1 MSKSLGIQLGKT
13 YPHSCCQNQQVQRLH
28 LDTWKDAQP
37 QSIHA
42 AMRVWSAQCWSE
54 YLWDPYQ
61 KNLKSDIQIVQRRA
75 TRHIFHDFSHSTS
88 ASALITRLELQ
99 QLEAKRRADKVSMTY
114 KVRNNLV
121 DIAPTPG
128 TLQPSNRTTR
138 GQQLKLQVPYSRTN
152 TRFNSIFPS
161 AIQLWNS
168 VPPKA

>member
-42 AMRVWSAQCWSE
+42 AMRVWSAQC
-54 YLWDPYQ
+54 
-61 KNLKSDIQIVQRRA
+61 KSDIQIVQRRA